1 MRKQVLSILVIS
13 AVIMFTTIMSSFL
26 VTLFQPTL
34 LYSTLGDMPQN
45 TVAVTVAIDA
55 LSANQSFLTTS
66 AIRNPARIQKL
77 FKDLQNYS
85 AASSPDDVILNTTA
99 SIEYPQVCFYGS
111 TRLFFDEN
119 TTKSFV
125 MNLLTFLRD
134 ISLRSY
140 NEALIG
146 KNKIHVLIPISSYKP
161 HFESLQELK
170 DFLKPVVD
178 TYAKLN
184 VDFSP
189 NAHRVAAKNFR
200 KTDCQWVISAK
211 LDADDVVFPGYLD
224 WIVQKVIP
232 TLDRGAVVGGRF
244 LPRLEIGFDRC
255 VLATNSVPR
264 YFWSGLSTGQTRVF
278 RRDVFKALGMPFEA
292 SNHTS
297 ALAIFRRQVFLK
309 ILKRKPPKILL
320 SKMALN
326 FSFQESWD
334 AEMENITGIRMV
346 EPTLAREPFGP
357 PGLYIVSPLSGHF
370 NYEKIVKASRCTDA
384 EWSRV
389 WDDIM
394 GLNAIKSNMDFAL
407 KTIQQVNFSFYDTCK
422 SHAFLKKTFN
432 REKQACFFGNATT
445 CEEMEAK
452 FREALAGAS

>member
-146 KNKIHVLIPISSYKP
+146 KN
-161 HFESLQELK
+161 
-170 DFLKPVVD
+170 
-178 TYAKLN
+178 
-184 VDFSP
+184 
-189 NAHRVAAKNFR
+189 
-200 KTDCQWVISAK
+200 
-211 LDADDVVFPGYLD
+211 
-224 WIVQKVIP
+224 
-232 TLDRGAVVGGRF
+232 
-244 LPRLEIGFDRC
+244 
-255 VLATNSVPR
+255 
-264 YFWSGLSTGQTRVF
+264 
-278 RRDVFKALGMPFEA
+278 
-292 SNHTS
+292 
-297 ALAIFRRQVFLK
+297 
-309 ILKRKPPKILL
+309 
-320 SKMALN
+320 
-326 FSFQESWD
+326 
-334 AEMENITGIRMV
+334 
-346 EPTLAREPFGP
+346 
-357 PGLYIVSPLSGHF
+357 
-370 NYEKIVKASRCTDA
+370 
-384 EWSRV
+384 
-389 WDDIM
+389 
-394 GLNAIKSNMDFAL
+394 
-407 KTIQQVNFSFYDTCK
+407 
-422 SHAFLKKTFN
+422 
-432 REKQACFFGNATT
+432 
-445 CEEMEAK
+445 
-452 FREALAGAS
+452 